1 MQIFLKT
8 PNCSSA
14 MEVQKDTTVGELQ
27 HMIDNE
33 HFIPVG
39 SQYLVA
45 QNGIMSGHSDSYLS
59 DFGVEDQDSIEL
71 MLRVQ
76 GGTKGQMRGKWK
88 KKRMRR
94 LRRRRRKM
102 RQRAK

>member
-1 MQIFLKT
+1 
-8 PNCSSA
+8 
-14 MEVQKDTTVGELQ
+14 
-27 HMIDNE
+27 MIDNE

-45 QNGIMSGHSDSYLS
+45 KNGIMSGHSDSYLS
-59 DFGVEDQDSIEL
+59 DFGIEDQDSIEL

>member
-59 DFGVEDQDSIEL
+59 DFGIEEQDSIEL

>member
-1 MQIFLKT
+1 
-8 PNCSSA
+8 

-59 DFGVEDQDSIEL
+59 DFGIEDQDSIEL